1 MPKAHS
7 PIRLDEGLMKEA
19 KLAAELETRT
29 PAEQIEYWANIGR
42 SVSKMMDREDI
53 VRVVSGA
60 SQITLEQAND
70 PYIDADEVFAQ
81 LETERSDGTLAHKVS
96 LASTQYRA
104 SGKSGLI
111 EAVDANG
118 DVRLGR
124 FSNGEFV
131 EV

>member
-1 MPKAHS
+1 
-7 PIRLDEGLMKEA
+7 MKEA

-60 SQITLEQAND
+60 SQIALEQAND